1 MKEELELLKLWF
13 DTIRESALSRRNANG
28 VLVSPSRMLLD
39 ISVKAK
45 DASEYIDIL
54 LKEHDTQNF

>member
-13 DTIRESALSRRNANG
+13 NTIRESALSRRNANG

-39 ISVKAK
+39 IAVKAK
-45 DASEYIDIL
+45 DVSEYIDIL
-54 LKEHDTQNF
+54 LKEQ

>member
-1 MKEELELLKLWF
+1 MKEELELIKLWF
-13 DTIRESALSRRNANG
+13 DTIRENASSRRNANG

-39 ISVKAK
+39 ISVMAK

-54 LKEHDTQNF
+54 LQEQ

>member
-28 VLVSPSRMLLD
+28 VLVSQSRMLLD

-54 LKEHDTQNF
+54 LKEQ